1 MASTTPSCRSRP
13 CAGVG
18 KRGSAGRG
26 RGLVRPRSSGSPL
39 IRKSSRRHQTAAR
52 RSWTSV
58 VGWSQPLAKDLSRI
72 QDRQI
77 LGSAE
82 LRTKCLPHRRSR
94 PGSGASSRGG
104 RCRNSGWPR
113 LGCKPC
119 SGARPHAGLR
129 RSDSSSDGRPHR
141 CSSRCS
147 RTRQRRLCAS
157 SRSKSRL

>member
-39 IRKSSRRHQTAAR
+39 IRKSSRRHQPAAR
-52 RSWTSV
+52 RSLTSV
-58 VGWSQPLAKDLSRI
+58 VGWSQPLAKDH